1 VTSEPTPYEL
11 FGGADFFRSLVHSFY
26 SKVAGDDILRPMYP
40 PGDLGPAEDRLRM
53 FLEQYW
59 GGPKTYGELRGHPRL
74 RMRHAD
80 FHVDSKARDRWLVL
94 MHAALEEQDIPH
106 EYGQEL
112 WEYLASAAFAMQ
124 NVDDDLPPTNASP
137 AAGAH

>member
-1 VTSEPTPYEL
+1 MTTEPTPYQL
-11 FGGADFFRSLVHSFY
+11 FGGADFFSNLVHAFY
-26 SKVAGDDILRPMYP
+26 LKVATDEVLRPMYP
-40 PGDLGPAEDRLRM
+40 AGDLGPAEDRLRM

-80 FHVDSKARDRWLVL
+80 FHIDSTARDRWLVH
-94 MHAALEEQDIPH
+94 MHAALEEQDIPF
-106 EYGQEL
+106 ELGQEL

-124 NVDDDLPPTNASP
+124 NVDDDLPSTQATP
-137 AAGAH
+137 HD